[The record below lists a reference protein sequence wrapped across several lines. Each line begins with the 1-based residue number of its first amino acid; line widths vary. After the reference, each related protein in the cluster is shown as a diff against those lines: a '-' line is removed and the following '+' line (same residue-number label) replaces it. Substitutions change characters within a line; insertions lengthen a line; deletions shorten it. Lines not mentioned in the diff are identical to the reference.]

1 MTKEPKTHHP
11 SVWLPG
17 MLALSVV
24 AALLG
29 QISVPVPKHL
39 ARSQV
44 EATGADN
51 RGMHLTGA
59 GRLRS
64 VTAFGAAPQFRNH
77 GNPSQRVA
85 SAPVLQLVGT
95 ASEQEAL
102 AVRGTLHLHGIPTA
116 GSGE

>member
-1 MTKEPKTHHP
+1 
-11 SVWLPG
+11 
-17 MLALSVV
+17 MLALSMV

-44 EATGADN
+44 EAAGAHN
-51 RGMHLTGA
+51 RGMHLSGA

-64 VTAFGAAPQFRNH
+64 FTAFGAAPQFRNH
-77 GNPSQRVA
+77 GIPPQRVA

-95 ASEQEAL
+95 ALEQEAL
-102 AVRGTLHLHGIPTA
+102 AVHGTLSVHGVPTA
-116 GSGE
+116 GSSE